1 MCGAVGG
8 QLVPWTAANHGA
20 WKIRS
25 YLTAFIALD
34 METAARNLLTQSRLD
49 TTEDTDL
56 TAP

>member
-8 QLVPWTAANHGA
+8 QLVPRTAANHGA

-25 YLTAFIALD
+25 DLTAFIALD
-34 METAARNLLTQSRLD
+34 MEAAVRNLLTQRRLD

-56 TAP
+56 TAS